1 MGHSITDVDS
11 LGAGIGIYCAA
22 KNLDKK
28 AQIVI
33 NDPTSSVRP
42 LMETFSEAK
51 GYPVDMF
58 INSEEA
64 LEMVSKD
71 TLVMV
76 VDTNRPSYTEC
87 PELLRKTGK
96 IVVFDHHRQSSEII
110 ENPIL
115 SYIERMH
122 RVRVRWSQRYCSTST
137 TESRSMRQRPTAST
151 QEFSSTPTTL

>member
-1 MGHSITDVDS
+1 MRHVRTCLSWAIASADVDS

-51 GYPVDMF
+51 GYPADMF

-64 LEMVSKD
+64 LEVVSKD

-76 VDTNRPSYTEC
+76 VDTNMAK
-87 PELLRKTGK
+87 L
-96 IVVFDHHRQSSEII
+96 
-110 ENPIL
+110 
-115 SYIERMH
+115 H
-122 RVRVRWSQRYCSTST
+122 RVS
-137 TESRSMRQRPTAST
+137 
-151 QEFSSTPTTL
+151 